1 MTGRIRLFGYI
12 TLAFFLIEDV
22 NAQKIANASLKVGD
36 IDLDGKLNEVDW
48 TNAEATSDLTQFSPN
63 PGYKCSQRTEIRILY
78 DDEAIYIGAQMFD
91 SAPDSILMQ
100 YSQRDQIIC

>member
-36 IDLDGKLNEVDW
+36 IVLDGKLNEVDW
-48 TNAEATSDLTQFSPN
+48 TNA
-63 PGYKCSQRTEIRILY
+63 
-78 DDEAIYIGAQMFD
+78 
-91 SAPDSILMQ
+91 
-100 YSQRDQIIC
+100 